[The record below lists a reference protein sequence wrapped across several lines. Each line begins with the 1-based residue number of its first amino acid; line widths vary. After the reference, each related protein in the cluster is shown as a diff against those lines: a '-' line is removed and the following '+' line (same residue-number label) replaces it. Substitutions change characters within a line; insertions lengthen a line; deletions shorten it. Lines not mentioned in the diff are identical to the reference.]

1 LRIANLSWF
10 EQLTSA
16 LSLQNSGSH
25 YRLLGFLKSL
35 GARKVSENLEKKTT
49 LGSLST
55 GGCALFTRGLTAII
69 LATAVLTGTVV
80 AMGLPDQTLTPL
92 TAEPGDVTRGRDV
105 MLKAEKGNCIL
116 CHAVPE
122 PGVRFSGD
130 LGPPL
135 HGVGARLS
143 AAQLRYRVIDAS
155 RLNPETVMPAYHRSE
170 NLKRVAPQFQGLP
183 ILNAQEIEDLVAYL
197 SSLK

>member
-1 LRIANLSWF
+1 MSRTVANLFAMLSVLALVSYI
-10 EQLTSA
+10 QMSDLPMSA
-16 LSLQNSGSH
+16 AS
-25 YRLLGFLKSL
+25 
-35 GARKVSENLEKKTT
+35 
-49 LGSLST
+49 
-55 GGCALFTRGLTAII
+55 
-69 LATAVLTGTVV
+69 

-92 TAEPGDVTRGRDV
+92 TSEPGDIERGRAV
-105 MLKAEKGNCIL
+105 VLKPEKGNCLL

-122 PGVRFSGD
+122 PSVRFSGD

-143 AAQLRYRVIDAS
+143 AAQLRFRVIDGS
-155 RLNPETVMPAYHRSE
+155 RLNPDSVMPAYHRSE